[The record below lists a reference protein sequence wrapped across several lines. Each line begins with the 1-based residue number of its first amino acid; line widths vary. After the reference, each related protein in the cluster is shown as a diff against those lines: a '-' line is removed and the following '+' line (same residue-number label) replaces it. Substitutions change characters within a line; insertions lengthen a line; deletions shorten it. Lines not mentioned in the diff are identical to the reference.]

1 MNLIVRRARVVA
13 ALTLIAILIYGFVVG
28 GDPSVA
34 RAVTAASIYLGALLL
49 GITPD
54 PTATLRTAAC
64 LLVVADPLMVADAGA
79 WLSFG
84 ATLGILLWAGRL
96 AAVVPWP
103 REPTR
108 VTRLARP
115 VVTLIAATIAA
126 ELMITP
132 IAAAVFQRVT
142 VAGLFMNLLAI
153 PAMAVAQIA
162 GLVVSIADIAV
173 PGLAPAAGW
182 VAASAA
188 RALLATGDL
197 ASSWPGLSWR
207 VPAASLITIAAYYAA
222 LAIVVMTSRGLK
234 AVAYVRQAAAAG
246 AAVLLIVIV
255 TSIGLRSAE
264 PGTGR
269 LRVSMI
275 DVGQGDAILLQLPTG
290 RSILVDAGGTHGS
303 FDIGGRVVAPAVWA
317 FGARRLTWFVI
328 SHGDRDHIGGAAG
341 VLDDLAP
348 REIWEGVPVP
358 AHKELAALR
367 TVAAEGGIA
376 WRTVRAGARVEIG
389 GVTIDAIH
397 PIDPDWERQ
406 KVRNDDSIVLRVRYG
421 SVEFLLTGDAGTEFE
436 SRLPPDLDRAPI
448 RILKAGHHGSRTS
461 TGESLVRAM
470 RPHAALISAGRANLF
485 GHPAP
490 DVIARLTQAGVEV
503 FRTDRDGAISLETD
517 GVRVRVRTALGR
529 LWTIVAPSPP
539 S

>member
-173 PGLAPAAGW
+173 PGL
-182 VAASAA
+182 
-188 RALLATGDL
+188 
-197 ASSWPGLSWR
+197 
-207 VPAASLITIAAYYAA
+207 
-222 LAIVVMTSRGLK
+222 
-234 AVAYVRQAAAAG
+234 
-246 AAVLLIVIV
+246 
-255 TSIGLRSAE
+255 
-264 PGTGR
+264 
-269 LRVSMI
+269 
-275 DVGQGDAILLQLPTG
+275 
-290 RSILVDAGGTHGS
+290 
-303 FDIGGRVVAPAVWA
+303 
-317 FGARRLTWFVI
+317 
-328 SHGDRDHIGGAAG
+328 
-341 VLDDLAP
+341 
-348 REIWEGVPVP
+348 
-358 AHKELAALR
+358 
-367 TVAAEGGIA
+367 
-376 WRTVRAGARVEIG
+376 
-389 GVTIDAIH
+389 
-397 PIDPDWERQ
+397 
-406 KVRNDDSIVLRVRYG
+406 
-421 SVEFLLTGDAGTEFE
+421 
-436 SRLPPDLDRAPI
+436 
-448 RILKAGHHGSRTS
+448 
-461 TGESLVRAM
+461 
-470 RPHAALISAGRANLF
+470 
-485 GHPAP
+485 
-490 DVIARLTQAGVEV
+490 
-503 FRTDRDGAISLETD
+503 
-517 GVRVRVRTALGR
+517 
-529 LWTIVAPSPP
+529 
-539 S
+539 